1 MQAAG
6 AVSVSVRSVQL
17 SDDDCLDLY
26 GDAHP
31 GPHVEIAVADA
42 GPGLGA
48 DASRRLFAEP
58 FFSAKPRRRGFGLA
72 VAYGIVHAHH
82 GGLRLRPG
90 ASGGVVAE
98 VYLPAIGAAP
108 PAVEAPAR
116 GEKVLVVDD
125 DPNILRFICATLE
138 RAGYQAHGAT
148 SAEEALIQFTAAA
161 PERFRLVLSDVI
173 MPKTTGVDLARRL
186 LTLDADVRILFMS
199 GQTTSD
205 FTRLDFAGNRFEF
218 LSKPF
223 RPEGLL
229 RAVRGAIDR
238 QPEVR
243 GQGSGVRGQGSAK
256 GGERAE
262 KAEGA
267 FPSLTPDS

>member
-1 MQAAG
+1 M
-6 AVSVSVRSVQL
+6 
-17 SDDDCLDLY
+17 
-26 GDAHP
+26 
-31 GPHVEIAVADA
+31 
-42 GPGLGA
+42 
-48 DASRRLFAEP
+48 
-58 FFSAKPRRRGFGLA
+58 
-72 VAYGIVHAHH
+72 AYGIVHAHH

-90 ASGGVVAE
+90 ASGGTVAE
-98 VYLPAIGAAP
+98 VYLPVVGPPP

-138 RAGYQAHGAT
+138 RAGYRR
-148 SAEEALIQFTAAA
+148 TARPA
-161 PERFRLVLSDVI
+161 PRKRWSNTPPPPDRFRLVLSDVI

-186 LTLDADVRILFMS
+186 LTFDPDVRVLFMS

-205 FTRLDFAGNRFEF
+205 FTRLDFAGSRFEF

-243 GQGSGVRGQGSAK
+243 GQKSEVRNQKPATN
-256 GGERAE
+256 
-262 KAEGA
+262 
-267 FPSLTPDS
+267 PLTSDL